1 MSRISYIAKL
11 AIASAFLAPV
21 ASFVPVV
28 PVVPVAQVQRVEL
41 ADEVMGTTF
50 SVVLYGQD
58 RSHLERTAGAAIA
71 EAQRLDALLSN
82 YKTDSE
88 LSRVNRLAADRPV
101 SVSAELFALLAS
113 CADYS
118 RSSDGAFDVTVGPL
132 MKVWGF
138 YRGEGELAPAT
149 EVARVLPLVGMQHVQ
164 LDRAART
171 VRFDRG
177 GVEIDLGGIGKG
189 YAVDRI
195 ADIVRNQ
202 SVDSA
207 FISAGGSSIYAIGRS
222 PDEVRGWRVAIRDPY
237 DPRRTAAEVTLEN
250 ESLSTSGTTEKFFRA
265 NGRVYSHL
273 MDPRTGYPAHGVL
286 SVSVVAPRTIDSEAW
301 TKPYFV
307 NGASWAAAHLQPS
320 FRVFMCGESS
330 DNACAWLQR

>member
-1 MSRISYIAKL
+1 MRRISCIAKF
-11 AIASAFLAPV
+11 AIAGAVLAPV
-21 ASFVPVV
+21 ITVAPIAA
-28 PVVPVAQVQRVEL
+28 VVPVAQGQRVEV

-58 RSHLERTAGAAIA
+58 RSHLERTARAAIA

-101 SVSAELFALLAS
+101 SVSAELFTLLAS

-118 RSSDGAFDVTVGPL
+118 RSSDGSFDVTVGPL

-138 YRGEGELAPAT
+138 YRGEGELAPAA
-149 EVARVLPLVGMQHVQ
+149 EVTRVLPVVGMRHVV
-164 LDRAART
+164 LDRAGRT
-171 VRFDRG
+171 VRFDRQ

-189 YAVDRI
+189 YAVDRM
-195 ADIVRNQ
+195 ADLVRNQ
-202 SVDSA
+202 SVVSA
-207 FISAGGSSIYAIGRS
+207 FISAGGSSIYAIGGS
-222 PDEVRGWRVAIRDPY
+222 PDEARGWPVAIRDPR
-237 DPRRTAAEVTLEN
+237 DPHRTAAEVILEN

-265 NGRVYSHL
+265 NGRVYSHV
-273 MDPRTGYPAHGVL
+273 MDPRTGYPAQGVL
-286 SVSVVAPRTIDSEAW
+286 SVSVVAPHTIDSEAW

-320 FRVFMCGESS
+320 FRVFMCRESIE
-330 DNACAWLQR
+330 NACAWLQR